1 VRVYAGI
8 DPVSKKRHDL
18 VETVPAGPSA
28 AREAERVRTRLLNQV
43 DERRNPR
50 TKATLNQLLDR
61 WLEVVELETTTRN
74 SMEIPA
80 RNGLNSP
87 SRHPH
92 APDCHAAHRQIATI
106 RRCPKRASRRSRP
119 LSQCRSLPGPAR
131 RWGPTGRRSP
141 PLELLASTSPYADGV
156 RYSCTER
163 MQTLPSPTADAIRL
177 TEPYRTSPTANTP
190 GMLVSN
196 GSGVFVSGR
205 PLGRYVSRS

>member
-61 WLEVVELETTTRN
+61 WLEAVELETTTRN

-87 SRHPH
+87 SRHLH

-106 RRCPKRASRRSRP
+106 RRCPKRASPQPTTVAVPVTTWSCSTLGPDWSPFSAARAARLDVP
-119 LSQCRSLPGPAR
+119 LR
-131 RWGPTGRRSP
+131 GR
-141 PLELLASTSPYADGV
+141 GQIFV
-156 RYSCTER
+156 
-163 MQTLPSPTADAIRL
+163 
-177 TEPYRTSPTANTP
+177 YRTDADTPLAN
-190 GMLVSN
+190 
-196 GSGVFVSGR
+196 SGR
-205 PLGRYVSRS
+205 NSLD

>member
-1 VRVYAGI
+1 MRVYAGI
-8 DPVSKKRHDL
+8 DPVSKKTHDL
-18 VETVPAGPSA
+18 VETVRAGPL
-28 AREAERVRTRLLNQV
+28 REAERVRTRLLNQV

-50 TKATLNQLLDR
+50 RKATLNQLLDR

-87 SRHPH
+87 SRHLH

-106 RRCPKRASRRSRP
+106 RRCPERASPQPTTFAVPVTTWSCST
-119 LSQCRSLPGPAR
+119 LGPDWSPFSAAR
-131 RWGPTGRRSP
+131 AAR
-141 PLELLASTSPYADGV
+141 LDVPYADGV

-163 MQTLPSPTADAIRL
+163 MQTLPSPTADATRL

>member
-1 VRVYAGI
+1 VAIGSRGRRRTPGEIERLPSGALRVRVYAGI

-106 RRCPKRASRRSRP
+106 RRCPERASPQPTTVAVPVTTWSCSTLGPDWSPFSAARAARLDVP
-119 LSQCRSLPGPAR
+119 LR
-131 RWGPTGRRSP
+131 GR
-141 PLELLASTSPYADGV
+141 GQIFV
-156 RYSCTER
+156 
-163 MQTLPSPTADAIRL
+163 
-177 TEPYRTSPTANTP
+177 YRTDADTPLAN
-190 GMLVSN
+190 
-196 GSGVFVSGR
+196 SGR
-205 PLGRYVSRS
+205 NSLD

>member
-61 WLEVVELETTTRN
+61 WLEAVELETTTRN

-80 RNGLNSP
+80 R
-87 SRHPH
+87 
-92 APDCHAAHRQIATI
+92 
-106 RRCPKRASRRSRP
+106 RP
-119 LSQCRSLPGPAR
+119 QQPEP
-131 RWGPTGRRSP
+131 SP
-141 PLELLASTSPYADGV
+141 P
-156 RYSCTER
+156 CT
-163 MQTLPSPTADAIRL
+163 
-177 TEPYRTSPTANTP
+177 
-190 GMLVSN
+190 
-196 GSGVFVSGR
+196 
-205 PLGRYVSRS
+205 

>member
-1 VRVYAGI
+1 VTVAIGSRGRRRTPGEIERLPSGALRVRVYAGI

-87 SRHPH
+87 SRHLH

-106 RRCPKRASRRSRP
+106 RRCPKRASPQPTTVAVPVTTSSCSTLGPDWSPFSAARAARLDVP
-119 LSQCRSLPGPAR
+119 LR
-131 RWGPTGRRSP
+131 GR
-141 PLELLASTSPYADGV
+141 GQIFV
-156 RYSCTER
+156 
-163 MQTLPSPTADAIRL
+163 
-177 TEPYRTSPTANTP
+177 YRTDADTPLAN
-190 GMLVSN
+190 
-196 GSGVFVSGR
+196 SGR
-205 PLGRYVSRS
+205 NSLD

>member
-87 SRHPH
+87 SRHLH

-106 RRCPKRASRRSRP
+106 RRCPKRASPQPTTVAVPVTTWSC
-119 LSQCRSLPGPAR
+119 ST
-131 RWGPTGRRSP
+131 WGPTGRRSP
-141 PLELLASTSPYADGV
+141 PLELLASTSP
-156 RYSCTER
+156 TR
-163 MQTLPSPTADAIRL
+163 MGSDIRVPNGCRHSPRQQ
-177 TEPYRTSPTANTP
+177 RTQFA
-190 GMLVSN
+190 
-196 GSGVFVSGR
+196 
-205 PLGRYVSRS
+205 